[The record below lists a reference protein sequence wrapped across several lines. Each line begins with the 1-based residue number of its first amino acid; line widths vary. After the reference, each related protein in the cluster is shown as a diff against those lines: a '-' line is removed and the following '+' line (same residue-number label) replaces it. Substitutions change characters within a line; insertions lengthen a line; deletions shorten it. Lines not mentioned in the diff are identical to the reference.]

1 MNASASHKIWLLP
14 AGAFLGGLL
23 IASAFWRA
31 RPAAAPTAPPE
42 SRQEAHEGEEHA
54 EHGGA
59 EAEAHAIRLDPIAV
73 RNAGIRVE
81 TIRPTL
87 FGETLTVPG
96 TVEAG
101 TERVAKITPPVAGK
115 IVRVRVSLG
124 DTVRAGQPLVT
135 LDSYEVA
142 QAHAAERQ
150 AESAVKQAQAR
161 QETARAEVSLARA
174 GLAQA
179 RAEEDQTRSRLKSAE
194 SALANQR
201 ELAKAGAFSQAPLQS
216 AQSELSEAQSE
227 RLKAQAELQA
237 HQTAYQ
243 RTERL
248 FKEGLVS
255 RVELEQAQLEQR
267 QDQARLDRAAAR
279 VETARQTLAREQRV
293 FQGDLL
299 SRQAVQASEAEVRA
313 AQGEVQK
320 ARQAVARALQD
331 VRRAQKE
338 EQAAVTAL
346 QGAREA
352 VASVKATLY
361 ALEGTG
367 HAEGSGGLV
376 TLFAPFDGTLSERH
390 ATQGE
395 SVERSTTLFVLE
407 NLRAVLVQAN
417 VPEKDIARVR
427 VGLPVTVT
435 AASYPNQRFSGR
447 VRSLASRVDEKTR
460 TLAVR
465 CLVANPAG
473 RLRPEMF
480 AQVTLRTGAARRA
493 LHVPQEAIVEIEG
506 RPVLFVQE
514 GEDYHRR
521 EVAVGKAS
529 GGAVEIAEGLQPG
542 ERVVTAG
549 AFVLKAEAMKEELSE
564 EGHGH

>member
-31 RPAAAPTAPPE
+31 RPAAAPPPPPE

-81 TIRPTL
+81 MIRPTF

-101 TERVAKITPPVAGK
+101 TERVAKITPPAAGK
-115 IVRVRVSLG
+115 IARVLVSLG
-124 DTVRAGQPLVT
+124 DTVRAGQTLVT

-161 QETARAEVSLARA
+161 QETAQAEVSLARA

-201 ELAKAGAFSQAPLQS
+201 ELAKAGVFSQAPLQS

-255 RVELEQAQLEQR
+255 RMELEQAQLEQR
-267 QDQARLDRAAAR
+267 QDQARLDRAQAR

-293 FQGDLL
+293 FRGDLL
-299 SRQAVQASEAEVRA
+299 SRQAVQAEEAEVRA
-313 AQGEVQK
+313 A
-320 ARQAVARALQD
+320 
-331 VRRAQKE
+331 
-338 EQAAVTAL
+338 
-346 QGAREA
+346 
-352 VASVKATLY
+352 
-361 ALEGTG
+361 
-367 HAEGSGGLV
+367 
-376 TLFAPFDGTLSERH
+376 
-390 ATQGE
+390 QGE

-465 CLVANPAG
+465 CLVENPAG

-480 AQVTLRTGAARRA
+480 AQVSLRTGAARRA
-493 LHVPQEAIVEIEG
+493 LRVPQEALVEIEG
-506 RPVLFVQE
+506 KTVVFVQE
-514 GEDYHRR
+514 GESYHRR
-521 EVAVGKAS
+521 EVAIGKAS
-529 GGAVEIAEGLQPG
+529 GGAVEIVEGLRPG
-542 ERVVTAG
+542 ERVVTEG